1 MFDVNRLSAIQ
12 IGLASPE
19 KIREWSYGEVK
30 KGETINYRSQKPERD
45 GLFDEKIFGPTKDY
59 ECFCGKYK
67 KVRHQGIICDRC
79 EVEVTSKSVRRE
91 RMGHIELATP
101 VSHIWYLK
109 GIPSRMAQVIDV
121 SPKDLEEVI
130 YFVSYICLNA
140 GTTDLL
146 KYREVLDETTARSRF
161 TDIINQIKEKLD
173 ETGHYIK
180 VENILNKLDSAPAD
194 EIYGDLIGAIAE
206 IQKEFDL
213 NQVLTDDI
221 NLNDLVN
228 DLKDEDSRDKLIEV
242 INAIMQA
249 VDTTKELTRC
259 STLVNRLKNP
269 KSGFD
274 FLSISPFIS
283 KYTGAEFGSG
293 AEAVQRLLK
302 DVDINAEFLK
312 VQAELKETQGSK
324 NQKRIKLIKRLEVL
338 DAFRQSSNKPEWM
351 ILNVLPVI
359 PPELRPMHLLDAT
372 RVANSDLNDLY
383 RRVIGRNNR
392 LKKWLEMKAPSVMII
407 NEKRLI
413 QEAVDSLIDNGRRGK
428 PVTGAAGRPLK
439 SLSNTL
445 KGKQGR
451 FRQNLLG
458 KRVDY
463 SGRSVIAVGPYLNID
478 QVGIPREMALQLFK
492 PFLASKLVAKG
503 LASSHKQAEKMV
515 EQNNEKVSKVLDE
528 VVAAHPVL
536 LNRAPTLHRL
546 GIQAFETKIVDGRAI
561 RLHPLVTPAFNA
573 DFDGDQMAVHVPL
586 SRQAIAEARTL
597 MLGAKNILGPKDGK
611 PVVNPTQ
618 DMVLGNYFLT
628 IEKTSQDYLDR
639 AEIYAKSGNIDKA
652 EEFKLFAT
660 CEGKV
665 FNDFNEL
672 MLAYQTNSIHVHNRI
687 AIKASSITNRNFT
700 PAQSSMYLITSVGK
714 MILNNV
720 FADGLP
726 FINEV
731 TPENIEATPNKFF
744 VPNGTDIKT
753 HIKKSTPLNPFNNKN
768 IGLIINRSFALLG
781 TSKTSLMLDKIKNLG
796 FEFATKSGTTV
807 ALSDIILYKNKKGEF
822 DLAEIEVHKLKEQ
835 FDRGYLS
842 SGDRQKLAIKI
853 WEKTTKVINDGLM
866 VQFRKNPNSP
876 IFMMFDSGARG
887 KKSNFEQ
894 LTGMRGLIKSPSGE
908 TTEIPIKSSFREG
921 MTIAEFF
928 ISTHG
933 ARKGGA
939 DTALKT
945 AESGYLTRRLVD
957 VAQDVIVREDDCG
970 TDKGTLVTDIVD
982 TKENKVIVP
991 FSDRIIGRYPLVDI
1005 VNPKTKKVIVDANTM
1020 ITELSAKEIIAANI
1034 KELVIRSLF
1043 GCQTQ
1048 NGVCKKCYGRN
1059 LATGSIVEL
1068 GEAIGIVAAQSIGEP
1083 GTQLT
1088 MRTFHTGGVAGTSD
1102 ITQGLPRVQELLEA
1116 RNPKDEALIT
1126 EIAGSVDEIIEDKEM
1141 NRFRIFIKNDLETKE
1156 YVTSYGVKPRVKAG
1170 DKVVNGEKLTNGAIN
1185 LKRLLD
1191 VSHIEVVQ
1199 KYILKEIQKVFRV
1212 ANDIEI
1218 SDKHIEVIIRQMFKK
1233 VLIVE
1238 GGDTGLLPGTKYDLA
1253 EFTKINRKVLIDG
1266 GNPAVARPMI
1276 LGITKASLETESFL
1290 SAASFQETTRVLT
1303 DAATKGKIDYLHGL
1317 KENVIIGKLIPAG
1330 TGVSPLLV
1338 EEEIIE
1344 ETKARQ
1350 ASKGDYAPEKDEDL
1364 AYQQD

>member
-12 IGLASPE
+12 IQLASPE

-45 GLFDEKIFGPTKDY
+45 GLFCEKIFGPTKDY

-109 GIPSRMAQVIDV
+109 GIPSRMAQVLDV
-121 SPKDLEEVI
+121 SPKDLEEVV
-130 YFVSYICLNA
+130 YFVSYICLNP

-146 KYREVLDETTARSRF
+146 KYREVLDENTARSRF

-173 ETGHYIK
+173 ETGHYLK
-180 VENILNKLDSAPAD
+180 VEKILEKLGSAPAD
-194 EIYGDLIGAIAE
+194 EIYGDLIAAIAD
-206 IQKEFDL
+206 IQKDYDL
-213 NQVLTDDI
+213 NTVLTDDV

-228 DLKDEDSRDKLIEV
+228 DLKDEESREKLVGV
-242 INAIMQA
+242 INSILGV

-259 STLVNRLKNP
+259 STLVNRLRNP

-293 AEAVQRLLK
+293 AEAVQKLLK
-302 DVDINAEFLK
+302 EVDIEAEFVK
-312 VQAELKETQGSK
+312 VQNELKETQGSK
-324 NQKRIKLIKRLEVL
+324 NQKRIKLIKRLEVIE
-338 DAFRQSSNKPEWM
+338 AFRQSDNKPEWM
-351 ILNVLPVI
+351 VLNVLPVI

-463 SGRSVIAVGPYLNID
+463 SGRSVIAVGPTLNID
-478 QVGIPREMALQLFK
+478 QCGIPREMALQLFK
-492 PFLASKLVAKG
+492 PFLASKMVAKG

-515 EQNNEKVSKVLDE
+515 EQNNEKVMKVLDE

-546 GIQAFETKIVDGRAI
+546 GIQAFEPKIVDGRAI

-586 SRQAIAEARTL
+586 SQQAIAEARTL

-611 PVVNPTQ
+611 PIVNPTQ
-618 DMVLGNYFLT
+618 DMVLGNYYLTGEKT
-628 IEKTSQDYLDR
+628 IEDYL
-639 AEIYAKSGNIDKA
+639 EKAKMYQQQGNVEKA
-652 EEFKLFAT
+652 EEFKLYAQA
-660 CEGKV
+660 EGKV
-665 FNDFNEL
+665 FNNIEEL
-672 MLAYQTNSIHVHNRI
+672 LLAYQTKGVHVHNRI
-687 AIKASSITNRNFT
+687 AIRASNIHNRNFSD
-700 PAQSSMYLITSVGK
+700 AQKKMYLITSVGK
-714 MILNNV
+714 VLLNNI
-720 FADGLP
+720 FPDGMP
-726 FINEV
+726 YINEV
-731 TPENIEATPNKFF
+731 TPENLEATPARFF
-744 VPNGTDIKT
+744 VPAGTNIRE
-753 HIKKSTPLNPFNNKN
+753 HIKKQALLNPFNNKN
-768 IGLIINRSFALLG
+768 IGLIINTSFALFG
-781 TSKTSLMLDKIKNLG
+781 TEKTSLMLDKIKNLG
-796 FEFATKSGTTV
+796 FEFATKSSTTV
-807 ALSDIILYKNKKGEF
+807 ALSDIVVYKNKKGEF
-822 DLAEIEVHKLKEQ
+822 DLAEAEIHKLKEQ

-842 SGDRQKLAIKI
+842 ENDRIKLAIKI
-853 WEKTTKVINDGLM
+853 WEKTTKTINEGLM
-866 VQFRKNPNSP
+866 VQFKKNPNSP
-876 IFMMFDSGARG
+876 IYMMFDSGARG

-894 LTGMRGLIKSPSGE
+894 LTGMRGLIKSPSGD

-957 VAQDVIVREDDCG
+957 VAQDVIVREEDCG
-970 TDKGTLVTDIVD
+970 TDRGTLVTDIVD
-982 TKENKVIVP
+982 TKENKVIVA
-991 FSDRIIGRYPLVDI
+991 FGNRIIGRFPLTDV
-1005 VNPKTKKVIVDANTM
+1005 VHPKTKKLICDSNTM
-1020 ITELSAKEIIAANI
+1020 INELLAKEIVNAGIT
-1034 KELVIRSLF
+1034 ELTIRNLF

-1059 LATGSIVEL
+1059 LATGSLVEL
-1068 GEAIGIVAAQSIGEP
+1068 GEAIGIMAAQSIGEP

-1088 MRTFHTGGVAGTSD
+1088 MRTFHTGGVAGTAD

-1116 RNPKDEALIT
+1116 RNPKGEALIS
-1126 EIAGSVDEIIEDKEM
+1126 EIAGKVDEIVEDKEM
-1141 NRFRIFIKNDLETKE
+1141 NRFRIFVKNELETKE
-1156 YVTSYGVKPRVKAG
+1156 YTTAYGVKPRVNQG
-1170 DKVVNGEKLTNGAIN
+1170 DNVKNGEKLTDGAIN
-1185 LKRLLD
+1185 LKKLLD
-1191 VSHIEVVQ
+1191 VSDIATVQ
-1199 KYILKEIQKVFRV
+1199 KYILKEVQKVYRV

-1218 SDKHIEVIIRQMFKK
+1218 SDKHIEVVIRQMFKK
-1233 VLIVE
+1233 VLVVE
-1238 GGDTGLLPGTKYDLA
+1238 GGDTGLLPGSKLDLA
-1253 EFTKINRKVLIDG
+1253 EFTKINRDVLMNG

-1330 TGVSPLLV
+1330 TGVTPLLV
-1338 EEEIIE
+1338 EEEILE
-1344 ETKARQ
+1344 ESKPKAQTK
-1350 ASKGDYAPEKDEDL
+1350 GEYAPEKDEDL
-1364 AYQQD
+1364 IYQQD